1 MTKYSTRW
9 LSLLYK
15 LSQTKKSLSLLK
27 RKADILA
34 ECNSRLVKDNTAWA
48 ECNSH
53 LVKDNIA
60 WAKSYNNLAA
70 NHSELLS
77 LYNRLLER
85 SKLNDCEG
93 TSAE

>member
-1 MTKYSTRW
+1 MSKYSTRW
-9 LSLLYK
+9 FSLLYK

-34 ECNSRLVKDNTAWA
+34 ECNS
-48 ECNSH
+48 H

-60 WAKSYNNLAA
+60 WARSYNNLAA

-93 TSAE
+93 TSAEE